1 MPHINENSDCAG
13 SAFTSSPWIGP
24 GRVGLS
30 PVKSCQLNRSIQTLL
45 KLSTKWVKTRPQLP
59 LPNVLSG
66 TFDSTPQEQTQAT
79 SAT

>member
-59 LPNVLSG
+59 LPNVIWY
-66 TFDSTPQEQTQAT
+66 F
-79 SAT
+79 